1 MSLLSNVTEIS
12 MNLRKETRENTIKNT
27 MPLAIAHLGPTG
39 TYAELAALTYANT
52 LTQASELIAFGT
64 IAQTLQAVV
73 SGQTDLAVVPVEN
86 SVEGG
91 VTMTMD
97 SLWKLDPIHIQQALV
112 IPIQHALLSYA
123 TDPAEITIVHSHPQ
137 ALAQCQNWL
146 ALHSPKTTTQPANS
160 TTEVLPQL
168 VTNPTWGAIASKRAA
183 ELYNLPILACPIND
197 YPENCTRFLV
207 LSTQP
212 SLGGTHT
219 SLAFSMAANRPGI
232 LLKMLKIISDRGIN
246 LSRIESRP
254 TKRSMG
260 EYVFFLDLEAD
271 IRRAETKA
279 TIADLTHHAEIL
291 KLFGSYNLVDYTRS
305 EPPA

>member
-1 MSLLSNVTEIS
+1 MS
-12 MNLRKETRENTIKNT
+12 
-27 MPLAIAHLGPTG
+27 LAIAHLGPTG
-39 TYAELAALTYANT
+39 TYAELAAITYAKT
-52 LTQASELIAFGT
+52 LTQPSQLVAFPT
-64 IAQTLQAVV
+64 IAQTLQAVAA
-73 SGQTDLAVVPVEN
+73 GHTDLAIVPVEN

-97 SLWKLDPIHIQQALV
+97 SLWQLHPLHIQQALL

-123 TDPAEITIVHSHPQ
+123 SEATALETIHSHPQ

-146 ALHSPKTTTQPANS
+146 ANYSPQAKTQPANS

-168 VTNPTWGAIASKRAA
+168 ASHPTWGAIASKRAA
-183 ELYNLPILACPIND
+183 ELYDLPILACPIND

-212 SLGGTHT
+212 SLGGSHT
-219 SLAFSMAANRPGI
+219 SLAFSMTANRPGT
-232 LLKMLKIISDRGIN
+232 LLTMLKIIADRHIN

-271 IRRAETKA
+271 IRRAETQA
-279 TIADLTHHAEIL
+279 TLADLTAHAETL
-291 KLFGSYNLVDYTRS
+291 KLFGSYDLLDYRKVGVKPLAS
-305 EPPA
+305 DMGI

>member
-1 MSLLSNVTEIS
+1 MS
-12 MNLRKETRENTIKNT
+12 
-27 MPLAIAHLGPTG
+27 LAIAHLGPTG
-39 TYAELAALTYANT
+39 TYAELAAITYAKT
-52 LTQASELIAFGT
+52 RTEPTELIAFGT

-73 SGQTDLAVVPVEN
+73 AGQTDLAIVPVEN

-97 SLWKLDPIHIQQALV
+97 SLWRLDPLHIQQALV

-123 TDPAEITIVHSHPQ
+123 SDPADLTLVQSHPQ

-146 ALHSPKTTTQPANS
+146 AHHSPTAKTQPANS
-160 TTEVLPQL
+160 TTEILPQL
-168 VTNPTWGAIASKRAA
+168 ADHPTWGAIASQRAA
-183 ELYNLPILACPIND
+183 ELYHLPVLACPIND

-212 SLGGTHT
+212 SLGGTQT
-219 SLAFSMAANRPGI
+219 SLAFSMAANRPGT

-291 KLFGSYNLVDYTRS
+291 KLFGSYDLVDYTRS
-305 EPPA
+305 TPKA

>member
-1 MSLLSNVTEIS
+1 
-12 MNLRKETRENTIKNT
+12 MNLRKESSEKP

-52 LTQASELIAFGT
+52 LTQASELIAFPT

-73 SGQTDLAVVPVEN
+73 AGRTDLAIVPVEN

-97 SLWKLDPIHIQQALV
+97 SLWQLDPIYIQQALV

-123 TDPAEITIVHSHPQ
+123 ASPADLELVQSHPQ

-146 ALHSPKTTTQPANS
+146 ALHSPTAKTQPANS
-160 TTEVLPQL
+160 TTEILPQL
-168 VTNPTWGAIASKRAA
+168 AEHPTWGAIASKRAA

-219 SLAFSMAANRPGI
+219 SLAFSMAANQPGI
-232 LLKMLKIISDRGIN
+232 LLKMLKIISDREIN

-271 IRRAETKA
+271 SRRAETQA

-291 KLFGSYNLVDYTRS
+291 KLFGSYDLVDYTRS
-305 EPPA
+305 DPAM

>member
-1 MSLLSNVTEIS
+1 
-12 MNLRKETRENTIKNT
+12 MNLRKESTEKS

-39 TYAELAALTYANT
+39 TYAELAAITYAKT
-52 LTQASELIAFGT
+52 RPEPTELIAFGT

-73 SGQTDLAVVPVEN
+73 AGQTDLAIVPVEN

-97 SLWKLDPIHIQQALV
+97 SLWRLDPIHIQQALV

-123 TDPAEITIVHSHPQ
+123 PDPSALTLVQSHPQ

-146 ALHSPKTTTQPANS
+146 AIHSPTAKTQPANS
-160 TTEVLPQL
+160 TTEILPQL
-168 VTNPTWGAIASKRAA
+168 ADNPTWGAIASKRAA
-183 ELYNLPILACPIND
+183 ELYNLPVLACPIND

-219 SLAFSMAANRPGI
+219 SLAFSMAANRPGT
-232 LLKMLKIISDRGIN
+232 LLKMLKIIADRGIN

-279 TIADLTHHAEIL
+279 TIADLMHHAEIL
-291 KLFGSYNLVDYTRS
+291 KLFGSYDLVDYTRS
-305 EPPA
+305 DPTL

>member
-1 MSLLSNVTEIS
+1 
-12 MNLRKETRENTIKNT
+12 
-27 MPLAIAHLGPTG
+27 MPLTIAHLGPTG
-39 TYAELAALTYANT
+39 TYAELAAITYATT
-52 LTQASELIAFGT
+52 LTQASHLVAFPT
-64 IAQTLQAVV
+64 INQTLQAVV
-73 SGQTDLAVVPVEN
+73 AGQTDLAIVPVEN

-97 SLWKLDPIHIQQALV
+97 SLWRLDPLHIQQALV
-112 IPIQHALLSYA
+112 IPIQHALLPYA
-123 TDPAEITIVHSHPQ
+123 SEAAALTLVQSHPQ
-137 ALAQCQNWL
+137 ALAQCQTWL
-146 ALHSPKTTTQPANS
+146 SHHSPTAKTQPTNS
-160 TTEVLPQL
+160 TTEILPQL
-168 VTNPTWGAIASKRAA
+168 IDNPTWGAIASKRAA

-207 LSTQP
+207 LSNQP
-212 SLGGTHT
+212 SLGGTQT
-219 SLAFSMAANRPGI
+219 SLAFSMAANRPGT

-279 TIADLTHHAEIL
+279 TIADLMQHAEVL
-291 KLFGSYNLVDYTRS
+291 KLFGSYDLVDYTRS
-305 EPPA
+305 SDPKA